1 MHWALDQL
9 ALMWTDS
16 DKGRS
21 GEESVIVVDQRPEDP
36 SADARM
42 LLEQSLAHSER
53 VRSKMQLVIAILVA
67 TLLAQSVTVYIAFE
81 TRSIARE
88 ANYNAIL
95 ATESA
100 QQAEKTASDAFY
112 EASSMVASCESSE
125 VE

>member
-1 MHWALDQL
+1 MNQFAQ
-9 ALMWTDS
+9 MWTDS
-16 DKGRS
+16 DRGRS
-21 GEESVIVVDQRPEDP
+21 GEEAVIVVDQRPEDP
-36 SADARM
+36 SAEARM
-42 LLEQSLAHSER
+42 MLEQSLAHSER
-53 VRSKMQLVIAILVA
+53 MRSKLQLVIAILAA
-67 TLLAQSVTVYIAFE
+67 TLLAQSVTVYIAFD

-88 ANYNAIL
+88 ANHNAIL